1 MARRKLLVLVLLGGL
16 LVGSVGRTSA
26 LLGGTIGTAV
36 KVFGIGYAVRVFG
49 PQINSFINGV
59 MAQRGIEREGGTK
72 VVPILSVGQG
82 LYIGA
87 AQVMGPVARVNNVR
101 SVAQGEISIGEV
113 RLNGLFPLNAT
124 VPLISPTSTVPGVG
138 ISALVDFNV

>member
-1 MARRKLLVLVLLGGL
+1 MARRKLVVLVLLATLG
-16 LVGSVGRTSA
+16 VGTAARASIF
-26 LLGGTIGTAV
+26 GGTLGTAI

-87 AQVMGPVARVNNVR
+87 AQVMGAVDRVQAVK
-101 SVAQGEISIGEV
+101 SVAQGEITAGGI
-113 RLNGLFPLNAT
+113 RLNGLVPLNAT
-124 VPLISPTSTVPGVG
+124 VPLISPTSTVGGVG
-138 ISALVDFNV
+138 ISAIIQFNA

>member
-1 MARRKLLVLVLLGGL
+1 MAKRKLLVLVLLAGL
-16 LVGSVGRTSA
+16 MVGSVGRASA
-26 LLGGTIGTAV
+26 LLGGTIGTAI

-49 PQINSFINGV
+49 PQINSFINSV

-87 AQVMGPVARVNNVR
+87 AQVMGPTSRVDNVR
-101 SVAQGEISIGEV
+101 SVAQGEVTLGEV

-124 VPLISPTSTVPGVG
+124 VPLITPTSTVPGVG
-138 ISALVDFNV
+138 ISAIIDFNV

>member
-1 MARRKLLVLVLLGGL
+1 MAKRKLLVFVLLASLGI
-16 LVGSVGRTSA
+16 GSAARASIFS
-26 LLGGTIGTAV
+26 GTLGTAI

-87 AQVMGPVARVNNVR
+87 AQVMGPVSRVNNVR
-101 SVAQGEISIGEV
+101 SVAQGEVSIGDI
-113 RLNGLFPLNAT
+113 RLNGLVPLNAT
-124 VPLISPTSTVPGVG
+124 VPLISPTSTVGGVG
-138 ISALVDFNV
+138 ISAIIQFSI